1 MTGEKEFPGVQKGK
15 GEKLFPEQHFSFKLG
30 LVSSHTFAHLSLKAT
45 YITDF
50 KVMKVF

>member
-1 MTGEKEFPGVQKGK
+1 MTGEKEFPGVQKG
-15 GEKLFPEQHFSFKLG
+15 ERLFPEQNSSFKLG

>member
-1 MTGEKEFPGVQKGK
+1 MMTGEKVFPGVQKG
-15 GEKLFPEQHFSFKLG
+15 ERLFTEQNFSFKLG

-50 KVMKVF
+50 KVMNVF